1 MTVKTFHKVA
11 AIASATVMLLGLAAC
26 SGGGDQS
33 GAAGGADH
41 TKEMFTWVSTAND
54 RAQWQAF
61 VDAAKEADP
70 EFSLTFDGPAFND
83 YWTKVKTRMTDPDA
97 PCILTTQAARAQE
110 LKGILAPLDD
120 LIKANNVDVSMYN
133 DAMMKGMTVDGSI
146 VALPYDAEPDVLF
159 YNKAMFKEAGLEL
172 PGLNYSTEQFLADAK
187 ALTKDGKYGVAI
199 KSGFMDNAPGT
210 LAHSFGGVVTKDDGS
225 LGITDKEFVDGVQ
238 FAFDLVNVH
247 KVAAA
252 PSAADGD
259 DVGQGAFNARTA
271 AMIFDGP
278 WMYGSFEKELGED
291 LGVAVIPSPSG
302 ETIGVIQGSG
312 FGISQSCQDKEGAFK
327 VLMKLVTPE
336 VIGAVAETQG
346 TVPSV
351 ESQIE
356 RWAAKKPADNVAAIQ
371 ELLTKG
377 IPFVSNNS
385 WNQVSTSFVQYSPEG
400 YRGTQT
406 AADML
411 ASIAGSA
418 Q

>member
-1 MTVKTFHKVA
+1 MKKLSKVTA
-11 AIASATVMLLGLAAC
+11 LVSVTAMALGLAAC
-26 SGGGDQS
+26 SGGG
-33 GAAGGADH
+33 AAGESADH
-41 TKEMFTWVSTAND
+41 SAEMFTWVSTAND

-61 VDAAKEADP
+61 VDAAKEKNPD
-70 EFSLTFDGPAFND
+70 FTLTFDGPAFND

-110 LKGILAPLDD
+110 LKGILSPLDD
-120 LIKANNVDVSMYN
+120 LIKANNVDVSQYN
-133 DAMMKGMTVDGSI
+133 AAMMEGMTVDGSI

-159 YNKAMFKEAGLEL
+159 YNKAMFKAAGLEE
-172 PGLNYSTEQFLADAK
+172 PGLKYTTDQFLSDAK
-187 ALTKDGKYGVAI
+187 ALTKDGKFGVAI

-210 LAHSFGGVVTKDDGS
+210 LAFSFGGTVTKGEG

-259 DVGQGAFNARTA
+259 DVAQGAFNAGTA

-278 WMYGSFEKELGED
+278 WMYGAFEKELGEN
-291 LGVAVIPSPSG
+291 LGVAVIPNPSG
-302 ETIGVIQGSG
+302 DTIGVIQGSG
-312 FGISQSCQDKEGAFK
+312 FGIAQSCQNKEEAFK
-327 VLMKLVTPE
+327 VLMQMVTPE
-336 VIGAVAETQG
+336 VIGAVAEKQG
-346 TVPSV
+346 TVPSI

-356 RWAAKKPADNVAAIQ
+356 KWAANKPEGNVAAIQ
-371 ELLTKG
+371 ELLKKG
-377 IPFVSNNS
+377 TPFVSNS
-385 WNQVSTSFVQYSPEG
+385 AWNQVSTSFVQYAPEG

-406 AADML
+406 AMDML
-411 ASIAGSA
+411 TSIAGSA

>member
-1 MTVKTFHKVA
+1 MKKLSKVTA
-11 AIASATVMLLGLAAC
+11 LVSVTAMALGLAAC
-26 SGGGDQS
+26 SGGG
-33 GAAGGADH
+33 AAGESADH
-41 TKEMFTWVSTAND
+41 SAEMFTWVSTAND

-61 VDAAKEADP
+61 VDAAKEKNP
-70 EFSLTFDGPAFND
+70 EFTLTFDGPAFND

-110 LKGILAPLDD
+110 LKGILSPLDD
-120 LIKANNVDVSMYN
+120 LIKANNVDVSQYN
-133 DAMMKGMTVDGSI
+133 AAMMEGMTVDGSI

-159 YNKAMFKEAGLEL
+159 YNKAMFKAAGLEE
-172 PGLNYSTEQFLADAK
+172 PGLKYTTDQFLSDAK
-187 ALTKDGKYGVAI
+187 ALTKDGKFGVAI

-210 LAHSFGGVVTKDDGS
+210 LAFSFGGTVTKGEG

-259 DVGQGAFNARTA
+259 DVAQGAFNAGTA

-278 WMYGSFEKELGED
+278 WMYGAFEKELGEN
-291 LGVAVIPSPSG
+291 LGVAVIPNPSG
-302 ETIGVIQGSG
+302 DTIGVIQGSG
-312 FGISQSCQDKEGAFK
+312 FGIAQSCQNKEEAFK
-327 VLMKLVTPE
+327 VLMQMVTPE
-336 VIGAVAETQG
+336 VIGAVAEKQG
-346 TVPSV
+346 TVPSI

-356 RWAAKKPADNVAAIQ
+356 KWAANKPEGNVAAIQ
-371 ELLTKG
+371 ELLKKG
-377 IPFVSNNS
+377 TPFVSNS
-385 WNQVSTSFVQYSPEG
+385 AWNQVSTSFVQYAPEG

-406 AADML
+406 AMDML
-411 ASIAGSA
+411 TSIAGSA

>member
-1 MTVKTFHKVA
+1 MKKLSKVTA
-11 AIASATVMLLGLAAC
+11 LVSVTAMALGLAAC
-26 SGGGDQS
+26 SGGG
-33 GAAGGADH
+33 AAGESADH
-41 TKEMFTWVSTAND
+41 SAEMFTWVSTAND

-61 VDAAKEADP
+61 VDAAKEKNP
-70 EFSLTFDGPAFND
+70 EFTLTFDGPAFND

-110 LKGILAPLDD
+110 LKGILSPLDD
-120 LIKANNVDVSMYN
+120 LIKANNVDVSQYN
-133 DAMMKGMTVDGSI
+133 AAMMEGMTVDGSI

-159 YNKAMFKEAGLEL
+159 YNKAMFKAAGLEE
-172 PGLNYSTEQFLADAK
+172 PGLKYTTDQFLSDAK
-187 ALTKDGKYGVAI
+187 ALTKDGKFGVAI

-210 LAHSFGGVVTKDDGS
+210 LAFSFGGTVTKGEG

-259 DVGQGAFNARTA
+259 DVAQGAFNAGTA

-278 WMYGSFEKELGED
+278 WMYGAFEKELGED
-291 LGVAVIPSPSG
+291 LGVAVIPNPSG
-302 ETIGVIQGSG
+302 DTIGVIQGSG
-312 FGISQSCQDKEGAFK
+312 FGIAQSCQNKEEAFK
-327 VLMKLVTPE
+327 VLMQMVTPE
-336 VIGAVAETQG
+336 VIGAVAEKQG
-346 TVPSV
+346 TVPSI

-356 RWAAKKPADNVAAIQ
+356 KWAANKPEGNVAAIQ
-371 ELLTKG
+371 ELLKKG
-377 IPFVSNNS
+377 TPFVSNS
-385 WNQVSTSFVQYSPEG
+385 AWNQVSTSFVQYAPEG

-406 AADML
+406 AMDML
-411 ASIAGSA
+411 TSIAGSA

>member
-1 MTVKTFHKVA
+1 MKKLSKVTA
-11 AIASATVMLLGLAAC
+11 LVSVTAMALGLAAC
-26 SGGGDQS
+26 SGGG
-33 GAAGGADH
+33 AAGESADH
-41 TKEMFTWVSTAND
+41 SAEMFTWVSTAND

-61 VDAAKEADP
+61 VDAAKEKNP
-70 EFSLTFDGPAFND
+70 EFILTFDGPAFND

-110 LKGILAPLDD
+110 LKGILSPLDD
-120 LIKANNVDVSMYN
+120 LIKANNVDVSQYN
-133 DAMMKGMTVDGSI
+133 AAMMEGMTVDGSI

-159 YNKAMFKEAGLEL
+159 YNKAMFKAAGLEE
-172 PGLNYSTEQFLADAK
+172 PGLKYTTDQFLSDAK
-187 ALTKDGKYGVAI
+187 ALTKDGKFGVAI

-210 LAHSFGGVVTKDDGS
+210 LAFAFGGTVTKGEG

-259 DVGQGAFNARTA
+259 DVAQGAFNAGTA

-278 WMYGSFEKELGED
+278 WMYGAFEKELGED
-291 LGVAVIPSPSG
+291 LGVAVIPNPSG
-302 ETIGVIQGSG
+302 DTIGVIQGSG
-312 FGISQSCQDKEGAFK
+312 FGIAQSCQNKEEAFK
-327 VLMKLVTPE
+327 VLMQMVTPE
-336 VIGAVAETQG
+336 VIGAVAEKQG
-346 TVPSV
+346 TVPSI

-356 RWAAKKPADNVAAIQ
+356 KWAANKPEGNVAAIQ
-371 ELLTKG
+371 ELLKKG
-377 IPFVSNNS
+377 TPFVSNS
-385 WNQVSTSFVQYSPEG
+385 AWNQVSTSFVQYAPEG

-406 AADML
+406 AMDML
-411 ASIAGSA
+411 TSIAGSA